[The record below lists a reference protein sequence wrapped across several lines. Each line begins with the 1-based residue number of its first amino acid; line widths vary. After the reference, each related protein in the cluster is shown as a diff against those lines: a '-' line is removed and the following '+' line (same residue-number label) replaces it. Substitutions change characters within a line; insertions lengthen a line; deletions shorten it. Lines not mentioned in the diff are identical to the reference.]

1 MSTVGQKERKTQN
14 QVIKLFTKTL
24 GYDYLGD
31 WHERPDNRNV
41 EEAPLRSFLRKKQRY
56 TEDQINKALYEFQ
69 KVAGDQSRSLYDIN
83 KDVYDML
90 RYGVKV
96 KMDVGENTET
106 LWLIDWKHPDQN
118 DFGVA
123 EEVTILGE
131 NKKRPDVVLYVNGI
145 AFGVLELKRST
156 VSVSEGIRQNLD
168 NQKSV
173 FIRSFFTTVQLVMA
187 GNDTQGLR
195 YGTIETPEKYYLT
208 WKEPSDVENPL
219 HRSLTQLCEKNRFL
233 EIIHDFVVFDA
244 GTKKVCRHNQ
254 FFGVKAAHDF
264 IRRREGGMIWHAQG
278 SGKSLIMIWLAKWI
292 REHLKDARVLV
303 ITDRTELDEQIEGDY
318 NGVNEHIYRTTSG
331 ADLIANLNAAKPWL
345 LCSLVHKFVGRDEPD
360 VEDYIKQLRKAL
372 PPGFTP
378 KGNIIVF
385 VDECH
390 RTQSGVLH
398 DAMKELLPD
407 ALFIG
412 FTGTPLLKKDKKTS
426 LETFGR
432 YIHTYKYDEAVA
444 DKVVLDLRYEARD
457 IDQNITSQK
466 KIDQWFELKTRGLN
480 DVARAQ
486 LKKRWGTMQT
496 IFSSQSRLEKIV
508 ADVLLDMETKD
519 RLKSGHGNA
528 MVVSG
533 SIYQACKLYELFSR
547 TDLAGKCAIVTSYSP
562 TISHIKGEETG
573 EGETENLQKYEIYQR
588 MLSEYFSLPANDAVK
603 KAEQF
608 EKEVKKKFIEEPG
621 QMKLLIVVD
630 KLLTGFDAPPATYL
644 YIDKQMQDHGLFQA
658 ICRVNR
664 LDGDDKEYGY
674 IIDYKDLFKSLEKS
688 VHEYTSGAF
697 DGYDK
702 QDVEGLL
709 SNRLDEAREQLE
721 QAQET
726 VRALC
731 EPVEPPRDTA
741 AYLRYFCAEDTLKK
755 EELKENEPKRLT
767 LYKSVA
773 SLLRAY
779 ANLANEMEQAGYS
792 VADTEK
798 IRKEVEH
805 FENVRNEVKLASGDY
820 IDLKMYEPA
829 MRHLIDTYIRA
840 EESEKISAFDDLTLI
855 QLIVE
860 RGVDAVNALPKGI
873 RQDRRATAET
883 IENNIRRVIIDE
895 QPVNP
900 KYYEKMSEL
909 LDALIRERKEQALE
923 YEKYLARIVELTKKI
938 KNPTADSSYPTS
950 LNTNAKRA
958 LYDNLD
964 KNEHLAVAVHE
975 AVIENKEDEFRA
987 NPMKLK
993 KVRYAIRKVLDN
1005 DRLTDHIFEIVKNQ
1019 AEY

>member
-1 MSTVGQKERKTQN
+1 MGNVGQIEKKTQQ
-14 QVIKLFTKTL
+14 QVIRLFKDTL
-24 GYDYLGD
+24 SYDYLGD
-31 WHERPDNRNV
+31 WHEHPDNRNI
-41 EEAPLRSFLRKKQRY
+41 EETLLRTFLKEKQGY
-56 TEDQINKALYEFQ
+56 TDDQINKALYEFL
-69 KVAGDQSRSLYDIN
+69 KVAGDQSRNLYDIN
-83 KDVYDML
+83 KDVYQML
-90 RYGVKV
+90 RYGVKARL
-96 KMDVGENTET
+96 DAGENTENF
-106 LWLIDWKHPDQN
+106 WLIDWKHPERN
-118 DFGVA
+118 HFAIA

-131 NKKRPDVVLYVNGI
+131 HTKRPDIVLYVNGI
-145 AFGVLELKRST
+145 ALGVLELKRST

-173 FIRSFFTTVQLVMA
+173 FIRPFFTTMQLVMA

-219 HRSLTQLCEKNRFL
+219 HRSLSQLCEKNRFL
-233 EIIHDFVVFDA
+233 EIIHDFIVFDA
-244 GTKKVCRHNQ
+244 GVKKLCRHNQ
-254 FFGVKAAHDF
+254 FFGVKAAHDY
-264 IRRREGGMIWHAQG
+264 IRRREGGIIWHAQG
-278 SGKSLIMIWLAKWI
+278 SGKSFIMIWLAKWI
-292 REHLKDARVLV
+292 REHVKEARVLV

-318 NGVNEHIYRTTSG
+318 NGVNERIYRTKSG

-360 VEDYIKQLRKAL
+360 VEGYIKELRKSL

-378 KGNIIVF
+378 KGNIFVF

-398 DAMKELLPD
+398 NAMKELLPD

-432 YIHTYKYDEAVA
+432 YIHTYKYDEAAA

-466 KIDQWFELKTRGLN
+466 KIDQWFELKTKGLN

-519 RLKSGHGNA
+519 RLKSGRGNA
-528 MVVSG
+528 MIVSG
-533 SIYQACKLYELFSR
+533 SIYQACKLFELFSR

-562 TISHIKGEETG
+562 STSQIKGEETG
-573 EGETENLQKYEIYQR
+573 EGETEKLTKYQIYQK
-588 MLSEYFSLPANDAVK
+588 MLSDYFSLPPNQAVNK
-603 KAEQF
+603 VEQF

-621 QMKLLIVVD
+621 QVKLLIVVD
-630 KLLTGFDAPPATYL
+630 KLLTGFDAPSAMYL
-644 YIDKQMQDHGLFQA
+644 YIDKQMRDHGLFQA

-664 LDGDDKEYGY
+664 LDDDDKEYGY
-674 IIDYKDLFKSLEKS
+674 IVDYKDLFKSLEKS
-688 VHEYTSGAF
+688 IHDYTSEAF
-697 DGYDK
+697 DGYEK
-702 QDVEGLL
+702 EDVAGLL
-709 SNRLDEAREQLE
+709 RNRVEKAKEQLE
-721 QAQET
+721 QEQET

-731 EPVEPPRDTA
+731 EPVEPPKDTSA
-741 AYLRYFCAEDTLKK
+741 HLRYFCAKDTLNK
-755 EELKENEPKRLT
+755 EELKENEGKRLT
-767 LYKSVA
+767 LYKAVA

-779 ANLANEMEQAGYS
+779 ANLANEMAEAGFS
-792 VADTEK
+792 PVEVEK
-798 IRKEVEH
+798 IKKEIEH
-805 FENVRNEVKLASGDY
+805 FESVRNEVKLASGDY

-840 EESEKISAFDDLTLI
+840 EDSEKISAFDDMTLI
-855 QLIVE
+855 QLVVE
-860 RGVDAVNALPKGI
+860 RGVDALNELPKGI
-873 RQDRRATAET
+873 RENKEATAET
-883 IENNIRRVIIDE
+883 IENNLRKLIIDE
-895 QPVNP
+895 QPINP
-900 KYYEKMSEL
+900 KYYERMSEL
-909 LDALIRERKEQALE
+909 LDTLIRERKQQAIE
-923 YEKYLARIVELTKKI
+923 YEKYLAKIVELTRKVKD
-938 KNPTADSSYPTS
+938 PAGDQSYPAS
-950 LNTNAKRA
+950 LNSHAKRA

-964 KNEHLAVAVHE
+964 KNEGLALAVHE
-975 AVIENKEDEFRA
+975 AIVTNKEDEWRA
-987 NPMKLK
+987 HPIKLK
-993 KVRYAIRKVLDN
+993 KVQYAMKRVLKDEQ
-1005 DRLTDHIFEIVKNQ
+1005 LTEHILDIVKNQ